1 MSFASLFVDGTTFEF
16 LDEWTISMHLHL
28 SLLLLLQLGFET
40 WKKCLI
46 INFWFECGFVLTL
59 GLCTRIH
66 FLLV

>member
-1 MSFASLFVDGTTFEF
+1 
-16 LDEWTISMHLHL
+16 MHLHL